1 MKHKEKNI
9 NIQIDIENN
18 LLSKNIEL
26 KKKNNKNKPS
36 LSNNNANNQPIH
48 HVNNHE
54 YNHSLPPEV
63 NAYYM
68 IHAQKRLDKFTQPIN
83 NADFFTRQYNNI
95 NQPNIPNIPDIP
107 DMPDIPQNIP
117 ENLPQNIPINM
128 PPPEAPFE
136 SDIVIQRRR
145 RDDDI
150 YFDNMGNY
158 IGKNKDTNIIK
169 NRTTQLNKYKNY
181 INGIKKKDGTSYPK
195 PNKLSIVKYGL
206 EQYFPDDY
214 PSYSPQE
221 F

>member
-9 NIQIDIENN
+9 NIKIDIENN

-36 LSNNNANNQPIH
+36 LSNNNANNQPVH
-48 HVNNHE
+48 QVNNHK

-95 NQPNIPNIPDIP
+95 NQPDIPDIP

-158 IGKNKDTNIIK
+158 IGKNEDSNFIRKRIL
-169 NRTTQLNKYKNY
+169 QLKKYENY
-181 INGIKKKDGTSYPK
+181 INGILKKNGQPHQK
-195 PNKLSIVKYGL
+195 PNKESVIKYGL
-206 EQYFPDDY
+206 QQHFPEMF
-214 PSYSPQE
+214 PEYSPKE
-221 F
+221 L